1 MSNVADADWA
11 STPGRASP
19 DRELDDPSPL
29 IRCSIEDP
37 MASLE
42 LVGPE
47 PAAIALKVDSQRLR
61 LITCVTGNE

>member
-29 IRCSIEDP
+29 IRCSMDDP
-37 MASLE
+37 MVSVDTVGSE
-42 LVGPE
+42 L
-47 PAAIALKVDSQRLR
+47 ADIALSSHVETTADNLCNR
-61 LITCVTGNE
+61 